1 MRFPA
6 ASSGS
11 ERRQVSLGRRYD
23 LIVGVRYLHR
33 HRVLHR
39 DLKLGNLFLDAEMKL
54 KIGDFGCA
62 ATEISKSVDKDSGK
76 AEKSFL
82 SNTVGSDTA
91 LYHLAAPSGCAQRNT
106 DAWDQL
112 LLV

>member
-1 MRFPA
+1 MRLPVPP
-6 ASSGS
+6 SGS
-11 ERRQVSLGRRYD
+11 ERRQSPRGRRYD

-62 ATEISKSVDKDSGK
+62 LTETSKSVDEDSGK
-76 AEKSFL
+76 AEKCFL
-82 SNTVGSDTA
+82 PNTVGSDTA

-106 DAWDQL
+106 DA
-112 LLV
+112 